1 MWEVNKMTKIPWNI
15 SNDQKYSKT
24 SKMTKKKKKNPKTSR
39 KTKKILPKP

>member
-24 SKMTKKKKKNPKTSR
+24 SKMTKKKKNPKTSR